1 MKCIIQN
8 PFFGSQKSRPLQNP
22 SNTKKTEHI
31 HLSLALKSLHS
42 SVTRPC
48 NSFTP
53 VKNLGKNCILFWEA
67 VQLID
72 NSSSWTHWRISTT
85 HSDVYGLISWYQLL
99 SIGTLLYYINI
110 YVFPFTTADTGDFP
124 PGFNMA
130 SLQVPDSRMKLL
142 VSLVL
147 LDWKFQNSN
156 LSCFWLKERQ
166 NKNTSCD
173 KYAR

>member
-1 MKCIIQN
+1 MKCIMQN
-8 PFFGSQKSRPLQNP
+8 PFFGSQKLRPLQNP

-110 YVFPFTTADTGDFP
+110 YVFPFTTADYGWFPTWIQQGITPGSRLSHEAIGFLGFTGLEV
-124 PGFNMA
+124 
-130 SLQVPDSRMKLL
+130 SKLKSKL
-142 VSLVL
+142 FLIEGKTKQKHVL
-147 LDWKFQNSN
+147 
-156 LSCFWLKERQ
+156 RQ
-166 NKNTSCD
+166 IC
-173 KYAR
+173 